1 MLIHINN
8 FYNFQ
13 PEIPKVISNL
23 NFVPKVYGEEI
34 ENFNAVNISLD
45 EIFSEI
51 LGQKIIIKTDS
62 GVFRKPYETIHFENF
77 SEKIRFVAYMG
88 IEKNV
93 FKTFRHKETGS
104 LSVFG
109 LNKELNLEDFI
120 KSNCYDLDKW
130 EQKTEINLDL
140 GDLIITRPWFWQSLS
155 NKTTQIFYLETE
167 DGS

>member
-1 MLIHINN
+1 MLIYINN
-8 FYNFQ
+8 FYSFQ
-13 PEIPKVISNL
+13 PEIPKVISSL
-23 NFVPKVYGEEI
+23 DFVPKVYGEEI
-34 ENFNAVNISLD
+34 ENFNAVDVSLN

-51 LGQKIIIKTDS
+51 LGIKITTKVDS
-62 GVFRKPYETIHFENF
+62 GTFRKPYKTIHFENF
-77 SEKIRFVAYMG
+77 SENIRFVAYIG
-88 IEKNV
+88 IEQNV
-93 FKTFRHKETGS
+93 FKTFKHKKTGS
-104 LSVFG
+104 LSVLA
-109 LNKELNLEDFI
+109 LNKDLKLEDFI